1 LKGIQ
6 GKMEIEGEVIKHG
19 PDFSEYKKKI
29 LEQDQVILC
38 VAEAEKLVVK
48 IGRSLLD
55 EVQQDETPSEE

>member
-1 LKGIQ
+1 
-6 GKMEIEGEVIKHG
+6 MEIQVEVPKHG
-19 PDFSEYKKKI
+19 PDFNEYKKKI

-55 EVQQDETPSEE
+55 KVLADEISSEE